1 MVRRERGLPKRAGRP
16 RRARIPDRLMA
27 ESRPSAGR
35 SSPGSDG
42 VPADG
47 AVRSL
52 QQHEGRRSDPP
63 ARADR
68 CTDRRLPRDPPGR
81 GWQRPARSPDHDPRA
96 ALTGLRR
103 RALRQPRAAHL
114 RVQEHLLRPAL
125 SLTASLAR
133 GQAQHLAL
141 DDVPRAH
148 RRRRLRGLRAAP
160 RRSRRAR
167 GEQAGPRS
175 HIHPRAGARRV
186 PPARDRAS
194 AARGQPRDDPVGH
207 QRAARQQAD
216 RARGSRPERSM
227 ATSVDHL
234 PAAARR

>member
-27 ESRPSAGR
+27 ESRPSAGC

-114 RVQEHLLRPAL
+114 RVQEHLLRPQEHLLRPAL

-133 GQAQHLAL
+133 GRAQHLAL

-148 RRRRLRGLRAAP
+148 RRRRLEDFEQRLAAADEP
-160 RRSRRAR
+160 EGSKQDRVRRYIL
-167 GEQAGPRS
+167 EQAPAVFRRREIERALPEVSPATIRLVINALRDSKQIVPEGAGPS
-175 HIHPRAGARRV
+175 ARW
-186 PPARDRAS
+186 
-194 AARGQPRDDPVGH
+194 
-207 QRAARQQAD
+207 
-216 RARGSRPERSM
+216 
-227 ATSVDHL
+227 
-234 PAAARR
+234 RRL